1 MSEDRGAPI
10 AYMALEEGTDVLS
23 LDGEKVGTVE
33 HVLADVDA
41 DIFDG
46 LVIDTR
52 LGAGGHRFVDASS
65 VEALYTGGAVLTLDA
80 AAAERLPEP
89 AENPAVLGADPD
101 DTTPDDLGDKLKRAW
116 HWISGNP

>member
-1 MSEDRGAPI
+1 MTDLGDPTSYLQLPDGVRVMSA
-10 AYMALEEGTDVLS
+10 
-23 LDGEKVGTVE
+23 DGEEIGTVE
-33 HVLADVDA
+33 HVLADEGT

>member
-10 AYMALEEGTDVLS
+10 AYMALEEGTEVLS

-46 LVIDTR
+46 IVIDTR
-52 LGAGGHRFVDASS
+52 LGPGGWRFADATEVESIYERAVILKLNSVD
-65 VEALYTGGAVLTLDA
+65 
-80 AAAERLPEP
+80 AERLPEP
-89 AENPAVLGADPD
+89 EQNPAVMEGRPGDAEPD
-101 DTTPDDLGDKLKRAW
+101 TAGDKLRRAW
-116 HWISGNP
+116 DIISGRY